1 MNDYFPNRIGE
12 LTFKA
17 SVDDMGRI
25 GSVKL
30 GKTEVERF
38 RSAMEPTGK
47 HIRWI
52 KDLGLKTILR
62 HFKY

>member
-1 MNDYFPNRIGE
+1 MLSYLMNNYFPNRIDE

-17 SVDDMGRI
+17 SVDDMGCI

-47 HIRWI
+47 HIR
-52 KDLGLKTILR
+52 
-62 HFKY
+62 